1 MIPLLPP
8 LVEFMDPR
16 SLCRYGSTNKTLGKD
31 VRDTKAWEILA
42 RAQMPRKTRDAASDA
57 LSQVKS
63 HVRRRLLADAMALET
78 PQPQTFR
85 PNQIEEF
92 TFFVRFEES
101 ASPTRAAPTY
111 RDRYRRRASPSPTPT
126 RPPPRGRVVWE
137 GNLRCDPPR
146 GRVDGPSFAN
156 GFISFDLGTVWDAIR
171 RAGSWPGMERM
182 LKNPV
187 DFGSVDANVNYLQRC
202 KITIVAIRD
211 QDEAMVSLGQ
221 FVFDDP
227 VGSVGDADQKY
238 DFRSRTPL
246 FSSARFNLRLMA
258 TLEAVHCAEG
268 HGYLHELVLRL
279 NHFSPEIERNDG
291 YVDTC
296 DESQFGHLLSYLAGI
311 HHLARAHALA
321 TIENWHDE
329 ARQQRPHWFV

>member
-8 LVEFMDPR
+8 LVEFMDHK
-16 SLCRYGSTNKTLGKD
+16 SLCHYSGTSKTLRKD
-31 VRDTKAWEILA
+31 VRDTKAWELLA
-42 RAQMPRKTRDAASDA
+42 KAQLPRKTRDVASEA

-63 HVRRRLLADAMALET
+63 YVRRRLLADAMALET
-78 PQPQTFR
+78 PPPQTFR
-85 PNQIEEF
+85 PNQIDDF
-92 TFFVRFEES
+92 TFFVRFEEH
-101 ASPTRAAPTY
+101 ASPTRAAPTH

-211 QDEAMVSLGQ
+211 QDDAMVSLGH
-221 FVFDDP
+221 FIFDNP
-227 VGSVGDADQKY
+227 SSPIGNPNQYY
-238 DFRSRTPL
+238 DFRSRTTL
-246 FSSARFNLRLMA
+246 FSSARFNLQMMA
-258 TLEAVHCAEG
+258 NLEVTHNTEG
-268 HGYLHELVLRL
+268 HGGLNLLEIRLCHYSPELV
-279 NHFSPEIERNDG
+279 RNNG
-291 YVDTC
+291 YVK
-296 DESQFGHLLSYLAGI
+296 DESQFAYLLSYLAGT
-311 HHLARAHALA
+311 HHLARESALA
-321 TIENWHDE
+321 TIENWHVE
-329 ARQQRPHWFV
+329 AMAFSQYD